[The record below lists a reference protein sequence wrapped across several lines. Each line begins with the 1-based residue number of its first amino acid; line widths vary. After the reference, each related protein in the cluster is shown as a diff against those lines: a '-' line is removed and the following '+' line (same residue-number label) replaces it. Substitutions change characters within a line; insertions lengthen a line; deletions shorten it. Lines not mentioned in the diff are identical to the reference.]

1 MTKTNS
7 ILTDIASTL
16 RSTDLFVQVAAGQ
29 EVHPSAVPQAN
40 VRCQGT
46 QHYSVDH
53 DATQRDVRLTVH
65 IDLITRAGD
74 RASAT
79 ARLIEL
85 AELTQLALLAD
96 TSRAG
101 ACHDLPA
108 GAATEIVSLELHH
121 SRVGSKSAP
130 SAPLYQASLAI
141 RCHYRT
147 DLPATLLDTI
157 LLDDAPLFDSGPC
170 ELTAHP
176 WPRQFVHRPLAGR
189 DSEVIL
195 DLGRRSRTVV
205 QTGQLRGSTAL
216 ELALQIDRLENLP
229 GAQQYTLVD
238 AFGQTYFPVL
248 VETAGLTAS
257 VTRGPSFT
265 ADYEILYRQLS

>member
-1 MTKTNS
+1 MTTTNS

-16 RSTDLFVQVAAGQ
+16 RSTDLFVQVATGQ

-40 VRCQGT
+40 VRPEST
-46 QHYSVDH
+46 QHYSVEH

-65 IDLITRAGD
+65 IDLITRAAD
-74 RASAT
+74 RASGT

-108 GAATEIVSLELHH
+108 GPATEMVSLELHH
-121 SRVGSKSAP
+121 SRDGSKSAP
-130 SAPLYQASLAI
+130 SAPLYQASLTI

-147 DLPATLLDTI
+147 DLPATLATI
-157 LLDDAPLFDSGPC
+157 LLDDEALFDSGPC
-170 ELTAHP
+170 ELTANP

-195 DLGRRSRTVV
+195 DLGRRSRSLV
-205 QTGQLRGSTAL
+205 QTGQLRAGTAL
-216 ELALQIDRLENLP
+216 EIALQIDRMETLP

-238 AFGQTYFPVL
+238 AVGQTYFPVI
-248 VETAGLTAS
+248 VETAGLTAP
-257 VTRGPSFT
+257 VTRGASFT
-265 ADYEILYRQLS
+265 ANYEILYRQLS

>member
-1 MTKTNS
+1 
-7 ILTDIASTL
+7 
-16 RSTDLFVQVAAGQ
+16 
-29 EVHPSAVPQAN
+29 
-40 VRCQGT
+40 
-46 QHYSVDH
+46 
-53 DATQRDVRLTVH
+53 
-65 IDLITRAGD
+65 
-74 RASAT
+74 
-79 ARLIEL
+79 
-85 AELTQLALLAD
+85 LLAD

-101 ACHDLPA
+101 ACHDVQA

-130 SAPLYQASLAI
+130 STPLYQAILAI

-157 LLDDAPLFDSGPC
+157 LLDDQSLFDSGPC

-195 DLGRRSRTVV
+195 DLGRRSRTLV
-205 QTGQLRGSTAL
+205 QTGQLRASTAL
-216 ELALQIDRLENLP
+216 EIALQINRIEALS

-238 AFGQTYFPVL
+238 AVGQTYFPVL

-257 VTRGPSFT
+257 VTQGASFT
-265 ADYEILYRQLS
+265 ATYEILYRQLS